1 MQFLIGILVCS
12 AVLVMLQGSWLM
24 VMDAEERYK
33 KRQEEKSIE
42 ADDETLKSEYN
53 CNDCVTSKIYS
64 DDLQAQKRLDLWA
77 RLRKD
82 YPAIE
87 KEDIHNG

>member
-12 AVLVMLQGSWLM
+12 AVLIMLQGSWLM

-42 ADDETLKSEYN
+42 ADDGEPEN
-53 CNDCVTSKIYS
+53 H
-64 DDLQAQKRLDLWA
+64 WA
-77 RLRKD
+77 RLRKA

>member
-42 ADDETLKSEYN
+42 ADD
-53 CNDCVTSKIYS
+53 
-64 DDLQAQKRLDLWA
+64 
-77 RLRKD
+77 
-82 YPAIE
+82 
-87 KEDIHNG
+87 